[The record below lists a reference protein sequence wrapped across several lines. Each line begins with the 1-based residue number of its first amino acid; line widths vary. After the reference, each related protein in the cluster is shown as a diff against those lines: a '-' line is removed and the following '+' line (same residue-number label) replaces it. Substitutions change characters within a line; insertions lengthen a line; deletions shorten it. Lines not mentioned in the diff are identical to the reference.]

1 MEEISMRIGARG
13 KFIDFWSRAVT
24 GPICFESDF
33 DKRVYWPKLKKI
45 TEKWGIKYDPDHM
58 VPCDDEMLDRLWQ
71 AAIDLVA
78 EVGVLCTD
86 TRRIIEFSRKEILD
100 AAANTADRYTVGVG
114 KDSFTA
120 VHRGFEDYDHV
131 KNPVSVLGRI
141 LGPVSQDIYHQIAM
155 SYAQVPQID
164 MCHFQGNLTE
174 IYGMPITPD
183 SPWEMFSELWSVAQV
198 KDVCRQVCRP
208 GLADGGIRAIAMSAM
223 QAAFDPGWGA
233 NKGDFRCCLT
243 LPHQKVEYKHLSRA
257 LQWHTYGIN
266 FYSVMTSYPGGLSGG
281 PATSAVTGT
290 AEWIIQKLL
299 FDVPLNGS
307 WSVDA
312 MYFSNTSKYSLWC
325 SNHQNAAVT
334 KNTVCEPLTG
344 GGWQMTHGIAH
355 ENFFWE
361 SAASAISAVVLGN
374 GVSGGTG
381 AQSGLKDHQ
390 SGLGLQ
396 FSAEVGEAVAKA
408 RLTRAHANDLVKRI
422 MAKYQPTIDSHT
434 AHKMGGDFRECYN
447 LVTVQPQKWYMD
459 MYDKVKKEL
468 TQMGL
473 PMEY

>member
-1 MEEISMRIGARG
+1 MCCALIPVGSLNSLA
-13 KFIDFWSRAVT
+13 
-24 GPICFESDF
+24 
-33 DKRVYWPKLKKI
+33 KK
-45 TEKWGIKYDPDHM
+45 
-58 VPCDDEMLDRLWQ
+58 
-71 AAIDLVA
+71 
-78 EVGVLCTD
+78 
-86 TRRIIEFSRKEILD
+86 ILD

-281 PATSAVTGT
+281 PATLAVTGT

-344 GGWQMTHGIAH
+344 GGWQMTHGIGH
-355 ENFFWE
+355 ENFFWNPPPPPSVPSC
-361 SAASAISAVVLGN
+361 SATASPAAPVPR
-374 GVSGGTG
+374 
-381 AQSGLKDHQ
+381 AGLRTIRAALASSSPPKW
-390 SGLGLQ
+390 
-396 FSAEVGEAVAKA
+396 AKPSP
-408 RLTRAHANDLVKRI
+408 RRALPVP
-422 MAKYQPTIDSHT
+422 MPTI
-434 AHKMGGDFRECYN
+434 
-447 LVTVQPQKWYMD
+447 W
-459 MYDKVKKEL
+459 
-468 TQMGL
+468 
-473 PMEY
+473 

>member
-1 MEEISMRIGARG
+1 
-13 KFIDFWSRAVT
+13 
-24 GPICFESDF
+24 
-33 DKRVYWPKLKKI
+33 
-45 TEKWGIKYDPDHM
+45 
-58 VPCDDEMLDRLWQ
+58 
-71 AAIDLVA
+71 
-78 EVGVLCTD
+78 
-86 TRRIIEFSRKEILD
+86 
-100 AAANTADRYTVGVG
+100 
-114 KDSFTA
+114 
-120 VHRGFEDYDHV
+120 
-131 KNPVSVLGRI
+131 
-141 LGPVSQDIYHQIAM
+141 
-155 SYAQVPQID
+155 
-164 MCHFQGNLTE
+164 
-174 IYGMPITPD
+174 
-183 SPWEMFSELWSVAQV
+183 
-198 KDVCRQVCRP
+198 
-208 GLADGGIRAIAMSAM
+208 
-223 QAAFDPGWGA
+223 
-233 NKGDFRCCLT
+233 
-243 LPHQKVEYKHLSRA
+243 
-257 LQWHTYGIN
+257 
-266 FYSVMTSYPGGLSGG
+266 
-281 PATSAVTGT
+281 
-290 AEWIIQKLL
+290 
-299 FDVPLNGS
+299 
-307 WSVDA
+307 

-344 GGWQMTHGIAH
+344 GGWQMTHGIGH

>member
-174 IYGMPITPD
+174 IYGMPITPTLRGKC
-183 SPWEMFSELWSVAQV
+183 SPNCGASLRLRTSAARFAVPVSPTAVSAPSPCPLCRPLLIPAGEPIRATSVA
-198 KDVCRQVCRP
+198 
-208 GLADGGIRAIAMSAM
+208 A
-223 QAAFDPGWGA
+223 
-233 NKGDFRCCLT
+233 
-243 LPHQKVEYKHLSRA
+243 
-257 LQWHTYGIN
+257 
-266 FYSVMTSYPGGLSGG
+266 
-281 PATSAVTGT
+281 
-290 AEWIIQKLL
+290 
-299 FDVPLNGS
+299 
-307 WSVDA
+307 
-312 MYFSNTSKYSLWC
+312 
-325 SNHQNAAVT
+325 
-334 KNTVCEPLTG
+334 
-344 GGWQMTHGIAH
+344 
-355 ENFFWE
+355 
-361 SAASAISAVVLGN
+361 
-374 GVSGGTG
+374 
-381 AQSGLKDHQ
+381 
-390 SGLGLQ
+390 
-396 FSAEVGEAVAKA
+396 
-408 RLTRAHANDLVKRI
+408 
-422 MAKYQPTIDSHT
+422 
-434 AHKMGGDFRECYN
+434 
-447 LVTVQPQKWYMD
+447 
-459 MYDKVKKEL
+459 
-468 TQMGL
+468 
-473 PMEY
+473 